1 MDVSDDGIRMKT
13 PNVAELKP
21 WAGLIAGMGAAGLQH
36 QLVSDSMHFD
46 CRYGGYNLLVGLA
59 ALLLIAVG
67 GLVSWSSMRA
77 HPDPEST
84 RRFVACMSVMAAVLF
99 ALMVLWGIM
108 AGAILPACL
117 GS

>member
-1 MDVSDDGIRMKT
+1 MKM
-13 PNVAELKP
+13 PNFTELKP

-46 CRYGGYNLLVGLA
+46 CRYGDYDLLVGLLALVVIA
-59 ALLLIAVG
+59 AGA
-67 GLVSWSSMRA
+67 LVSWSAVRA
-77 HPDPEST
+77 NPDPDST
-84 RRFVACMSVMAAVLF
+84 RRFVAHMSLMAAVLF

-117 GS
+117 P

>member
-1 MDVSDDGIRMKT
+1 MKM
-13 PNVAELKP
+13 PNFAELKP

-46 CRYGGYNLLVGLA
+46 CRNGDYDLVVGLA
-59 ALLLIAVG
+59 ALLVIGAG
-67 GLVSWSSMRA
+67 GLVSWSAVCA
-77 HPDPEST
+77 HPDPDST
-84 RRFVACMSVMAAVLF
+84 RRFVAQMSLMAAVLF

-117 GS
+117 P